1 MKNLDLLKKISV
13 LSPLAPGA
21 LLAGC
26 VLIALSG
33 YTPVSVMAS
42 GDAASGNAFLSGD
55 ASGDAS
61 GNASGNASHSAISI
75 AKASTKGKSKSS
87 SAAGG
92 SGSLASVSGMNVSD
106 VEDGTYTGSGS
117 GWGGDITVQVTVS
130 GGKITAIDVLSQSET
145 PEYWAKASSL
155 ISSIIG
161 AQSTSVDDVSGAT
174 YSSRGIKSAVENAL
188 SKAKK
193 GSSSSSSESQESDS
207 KKNSQKESFPYEDGL
222 YEGEGEGYNDKI
234 RLALAIQDKQIKA
247 IIILSQDEDEQFF
260 AKAKQILSTI
270 VTDQTTDVDTV
281 SGATYSSKGLIA
293 AVNNALENAKNGK
306 KMSDQKDTN
315 NSGNGNNSNGGNTN
329 NGSNGNNNNGGNNS
343 GNNGG
348 SSDGGNSG
356 GNKTDGD
363 NSDQTKYSF
372 KSGSYSY
379 DVTVVNDPA
388 ITAPNY
394 EDDSWSSYNTTITV
408 TIADDTVTGISFT
421 EGGDGWI
428 KSDRRYM
435 NNAINGI
442 LPNIPSLS
450 GLTANGNGSYVDGID
465 TVSGA
470 TCSSI
475 TVRAAVDMAL
485 QEAAVNAN

>member
-1 MKNLDLLKKISV
+1 MKNLELMKKISA
-13 LSPLAPGA
+13 LSPIVPGA

-33 YTPVSVMAS
+33 YSPVSVMAS

-55 ASGDAS
+55 ASGNASGDAS
-61 GNASGNASHSAISI
+61 GNAKASAISI

-87 SAAGG
+87 SASGA
-92 SGSLASVSGMNVSD
+92 SGSLASVSGMSVSD

-117 GWGGDITVQVTVS
+117 GWAGDITVQVTVS
-130 GGKITAIDVLSQSET
+130 GGKITAIDVLSQNET

-193 GSSSSSSESQESDS
+193 GSSSSNSDS
-207 KKNSQKESFPYEDGL
+207 KDTDSKTSSQNKESFPYEDGL

-260 AKAKQILSTI
+260 TKAKQILNTI
-270 VTDQTTDVDTV
+270 VSDQTTDVDTV

-306 KMSDQKDTN
+306 KMSSQTEDK
-315 NSGNGNNSNGGNTN
+315 NSGNGSNTNGGNSNHNT
-329 NGSNGNNNNGGNNS
+329 NGSDSNGGNNS

-348 SSDGGNSG
+348 NGGNSSG
-356 GNKTDGD
+356 GDD
-363 NSDQTKYSF
+363 SDQTKYSF
-372 KSGSYSY
+372 KDGSYSY

-388 ITAPNY
+388 YTAPYY
-394 EDDSWSSYNTTITV
+394 EDDSWATYNTTITV
-408 TIADDTVTGISFT
+408 TIAEDTITGISFT
-421 EGGDGWI
+421 EGGEGWS
-428 KSDRRYM
+428 KNDRRYM

-442 LPNIPSLS
+442 LANIPSLS
-450 GLTANGNGSYVDGID
+450 GLEANGNGSYVDGID

-475 TVRAAVDMAL
+475 TIKTAVDMAL
-485 QEAAVNAN
+485 QEAAVKAN